1 MSETEI
7 SKYLIECHKNV
18 NQTDYF
24 NKIGISNDSVNYFN
38 LGYDAAY
45 HVNEKETWEAI
56 IIPTSEQ
63 SYEVINVEDTES
75 VKRCRRYG
83 FTKIFNK
90 KALYEG
96 NDSPIYVCE
105 DPIDAIYVIQ
115 AGRIAISISCS
126 SNYQLLIDELD
137 NPQRFNTSYK
147 FIILFHN
154 NERNAEYW
162 SKLETMLTDRDIP
175 FINGSNIMQGYKN
188 KEINYFNDSKNLAD
202 VLNESEIRLSL
213 LISNK
218 KKNNTNKNYYK
229 TNTPHEISAADS
241 LNALKNKIR
250 ENARKPK
257 MLTNIPS
264 IDQILDGGLMP
275 WLYIIGGMSSVG
287 KTTLILQIADNLAK
301 QGIDVLIFSLEQ
313 SKFDL
318 MSKSISRE
326 TYLYCQDNE
335 IDTAN
340 AKSNLAV
347 IDGRRWENFNKTEI
361 SVMDAAFENYKQFA
375 NHVFIYEGV
384 GDIGVEEIRQSI
396 NSHIKRTGNKNPIVF
411 IDYLQILKAAKRD
424 KNATDKQIIDHN
436 VTALKQLSRD
446 YDIPVFAISSLNRQ
460 NYNSTINMSS
470 FKESGS
476 IEYGADVLMGIQLKG
491 AGEKDFDVEKAK
503 GLNPRPVEM
512 KVLKYRNG
520 QIVSKGIGLTYYTTF
535 NYFSET
541 NRTKKSWQQRVMKEL
556 NNEPLPFD

>member
-7 SKYLIECHKNV
+7 SNYLKECRQNV

-24 NKIGISNDSVNYFN
+24 TKIGISDDSINYFN

-45 HVNEKETWEAI
+45 HVNGKETWKTI

-63 SYEVINVEDTES
+63 SYEAINVEDTES

-90 KALYEG
+90 KVLHEG
-96 NDSPIYVCE
+96 DDNPIYVCE

-115 AGRIAISISCS
+115 AGRVAISIGCS
-126 SNYQLLIDELD
+126 SNYKLLIDELD
-137 NPQRFNTSYK
+137 NSQRFNTSYK

-162 SKLETMLTDRDIP
+162 NKLGKMFADRDIP
-175 FINGSNIMQGYKN
+175 FVNGSNIMQGYKDE
-188 KEINYFNDSKNLAD
+188 EINYFNDSKNLID
-202 VLNESEIRLSL
+202 VLDESEKRLSL
-213 LISNK
+213 LIADK
-218 KKNNTNKNYYK
+218 QKNNMNKNYYK
-229 TNTPHEISAADS
+229 INAPHEISAAES
-241 LNALKNKIR
+241 LNAFKNKIR

-257 MLTNIPS
+257 MPTNIFS
-264 IDQILDGGLMP
+264 IDKVLDGGIMS

-326 TYLYCQDNE
+326 TYLYCQDSE

-347 IDGRRWENFNKTEI
+347 IDGRRWENFNKTEM
-361 SVMDAAFENYKQFA
+361 SVMDAAFESYKQFA
-375 NHVFIYEGV
+375 NHIFIYEGV

-396 NSHIKRTGNKNPIVF
+396 NDHIKRTGNKNPVVF
-411 IDYLQILKAAKRD
+411 IDYLQILKAAKQD

-446 YDIPVFAISSLNRQ
+446 NDIPVFAISSLNRQ
-460 NYNSTINMSS
+460 NYNSAINMSS

-503 GLNPRPVEM
+503 GLNPRPVEV

-520 QIVSKGIGLTYYTTF
+520 QIASKGIGLTYYTTF
-535 NYFSET
+535 NYFSEI
-541 NRTKKSWQQRVMKEL
+541 NKTKKSWQQRVMREL